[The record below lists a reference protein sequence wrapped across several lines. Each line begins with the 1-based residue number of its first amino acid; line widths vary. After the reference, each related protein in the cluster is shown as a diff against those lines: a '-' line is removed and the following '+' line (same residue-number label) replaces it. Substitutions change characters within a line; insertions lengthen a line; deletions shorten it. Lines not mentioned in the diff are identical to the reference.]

1 MEKLLKECVLY
12 YEVLRVIKSKVRN
25 KDNQIIMEK
34 IMQIKAH
41 QISLLNINNHKLK
54 AYKIIIN
61 IYVFMSKIVGY
72 TFIVRWLNKKSTR
85 KKLKINDEIIAK
97 EVQINNKKCT
107 DLGNQIKDEDRLQYV
122 GAIVLGLNDALVELT
137 GTIAGLTFA
146 LVNTRLTALAGI
158 VTGIS
163 AALSMAASNYLAE
176 RANNSQNAFKSSI
189 YTGVAYSITV
199 ILMVTPYLI
208 FPDTMYV
215 YALLTMLAVVI
226 FIIFIFNYYIYIA
239 KGEPLIKNFVTM
251 ASLSLTVAFIAFIIG
266 LLAKRFLG
274 IDI

>member
-85 KKLKINDEIIAK
+85 KNLKINDEIIAK

>member
-85 KKLKINDEIIAK
+85 KNLKINDEIIAK

-199 ILMVTPYLI
+199 ILMVTPYLV

>member
-1 MEKLLKECVLY
+1 MVKLLKECVLY

-54 AYKIIIN
+54 ANKIIIN

-85 KKLKINDEIIAK
+85 KNLKINDEIIAK
-97 EVQINNKKCT
+97 EVQVNNKKCT

-176 RANNSQNAFKSSI
+176 RANNSQDAFKSSI

-199 ILMVTPYLI
+199 IFMVTPYLI

>member
-1 MEKLLKECVLY
+1 MVKLLKECVLY

-54 AYKIIIN
+54 ANIIIIN

-85 KKLKINDEIIAK
+85 KNLKINDEIIAK
-97 EVQINNKKCT
+97 EVQVNNKKCT

-176 RANNSQNAFKSSI
+176 RANNSQDAFKSSI

>member
-85 KKLKINDEIIAK
+85 KNLKINDEIIAK
-97 EVQINNKKCT
+97 EVQVNNKKCT